1 MKGVTAMSSNDDKKK
16 CPYCAE
22 IIKQEAVKCPF
33 CRSWLEKKPPR
44 RWTRSRDKK
53 MILGICAGLAKQFN
67 IDATPI
73 RLAFIIATIAGGWG
87 LLAYLILW
95 PFMPW
100 EEKRGNKSN
109 FDKNNSER
117 EK

>member
-1 MKGVTAMSSNDDKKK
+1 MNSNNDKKK

-22 IIKQEAVKCPF
+22 IIKQEAVKCRF
-33 CRSWLEKKPPR
+33 CGSWLEKKPAR
-44 RWTRSRDKK
+44 RWTRSRDRR

-100 EEKRGNKSN
+100 EDKSGNMN
-109 FDKNNSER
+109 HIDKNNPGR